1 MPAKTQ
7 QIGRRPTFWLVG
19 LTLIGLALVP
29 AHAGPPPAQTAQNP
43 VPVSDETTLLAQG
56 WAALGAG
63 NAVAAADIAQAIR
76 GKYP

>member
-29 AHAGPPPAQTAQNP
+29 VHAGPQPVQAAQNP